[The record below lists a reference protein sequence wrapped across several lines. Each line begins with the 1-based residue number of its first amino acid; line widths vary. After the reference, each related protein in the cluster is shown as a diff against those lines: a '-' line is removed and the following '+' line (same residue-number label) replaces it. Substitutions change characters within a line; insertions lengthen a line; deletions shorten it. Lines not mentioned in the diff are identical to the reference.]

1 MIIFKVYKNTN
12 DTFKA
17 CLFLCDA
24 VHHFEKKSVIIL
36 QMVKPDRPINQW
48 LHYNLS
54 IDTLVNELNFL
65 FFF

>member
-1 MIIFKVYKNTN
+1 MTPLRPVCFCVMLSTILK
-12 DTFKA
+12 
-17 CLFLCDA
+17 
-24 VHHFEKKSVIIL
+24 KKSVIIL

-54 IDTLVNELNFL
+54 IETLVNELNFL